1 MARPRGRPKRGI
13 GPALGRKHGQGF
25 RKAHGQA
32 KICKVAIFQFSHLFP
47 CGQAK
52 TASEMVSTQMR
63 AETSKAQAAL
73 PAAVADRAHCMKH
86 PIQVKERHTMHSC
99 QGHFECKNQPPLGTQ
114 PHGVDVL
121 AAPVPQQHSD
131 VQLSRDV
138 AAAQI
143 IRSQLAAK
151 TIQRLQERFV
161 SHTVKELQSCLKLK
175 PSAFFF
181 L

>member
-1 MARPRGRPKRGI
+1 MYGLK
-13 GPALGRKHGQGF
+13 
-25 RKAHGQA
+25 
-32 KICKVAIFQFSHLFP
+32 KIDKVAIFQFSHLFP
-47 CGQAK
+47 CGQTK

-63 AETSKAQAAL
+63 AEMSKAQAAL

-86 PIQVKERHTMHSC
+86 LVQVRERHTMHSC

-138 AAAQI
+138 AAAQSI
-143 IRSQLAAK
+143 PSQLAAK

-161 SHTVKELQSCLKLK
+161 FHTVKELWSSVLR

-181 L
+181 